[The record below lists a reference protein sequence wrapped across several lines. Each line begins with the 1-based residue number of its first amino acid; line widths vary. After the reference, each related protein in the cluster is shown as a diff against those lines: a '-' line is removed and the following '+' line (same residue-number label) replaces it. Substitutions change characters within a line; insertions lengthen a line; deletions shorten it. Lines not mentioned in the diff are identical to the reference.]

1 MNKEELVEHIT
12 SQVLARMKG
21 SSTLTAAGG
30 AWQQAPAGGG
40 GRSGTAVAQN
50 PRFATVE
57 PPNRAAG
64 GGTPAASSD
73 VKPGAQPGVPHAELA
88 RYIDH
93 TLLKP
98 DASREQ
104 IDKLCA
110 EAVEYGFYS
119 VCVNTTWTAYCARK
133 LRGTPVKVCTVVGFP
148 LGAMD
153 GRSKGFET
161 RNAVENG
168 AAEIDMVMNIGALK
182 TGDLKTVEED
192 IRWVLRAC
200 RSTTVLKVIIETAL
214 LTDEEKVLAC
224 QIAKRAGAHFVK
236 TSTGFASAG
245 AKVEDVALMRRTVG
259 LELGVKAAG
268 GVRSTEDALA
278 MIQAGASRIGATAS
292 VAIVTGTKSTS
303 KY

>member
-1 MNKEELVEHIT
+1 MNQQELVERIT
-12 SQVLARMKG
+12 SQVLARMK
-21 SSTLTAAGG
+21 SSSALSPAGG
-30 AWQQAPAGGG
+30 AWQQTPPAGGAG
-40 GRSGTAVAQN
+40 SPKAAAAAPGPSGSAPVA
-50 PRFATVE
+50 A
-57 PPNRAAG
+57 
-64 GGTPAASSD
+64 
-73 VKPGAQPGVPHAELA
+73 KPGRPHAELA

-98 DASREQ
+98 DAMREQ
-104 IDKLCA
+104 FDKLCA
-110 EAVEYGFYS
+110 EAVEYGFFS
-119 VCVNTTWTAYCARK
+119 VCVNASWTAYCARK

-153 GRSKGFET
+153 SRSKGFET
-161 RNAVENG
+161 RGAVENG
-168 AAEIDMVMNIGALK
+168 AAEIDMVINVGALK
-182 TGDLKTVEED
+182 SGDLKAVEED

-245 AKVEDVALMRRTVG
+245 ATAADVALMRRTVG

-268 GVRSTEDALA
+268 GVRSTEDAA
-278 MIQAGASRIGATAS
+278 TMIQAGASRLGTS
-292 VAIVTGTKSTS
+292 SGVAIVTGAASPS